1 MFKLKMTGYT
11 RRSRTVIV
19 SFALILICL
28 PAAAMAGKVTDW
40 NLVAA
45 TAENNQGSTNNAII
59 AIDCTYMHIAVY
71 DAVNAIDGTHA
82 PFAVQPSSV
91 PAGASKEA
99 AAVEAAYRVLR
110 FLIPAQAAYLDG
122 QYALSLA
129 SIPDGTAKTD
139 GMAVGAETAAM
150 FLSSRTGDGRNAA
163 ITYTPGSGPGAW
175 IPTPPAFASAATP
188 WLAYMRPFAILSNSQ
203 FRVPAPPALRSI
215 QYAEDL
221 DETKRFGSINSTE
234 RTPAQYRTCPIF
246 SGCDHISG
254 RERHSKGRD
263 GPQPWDRG

>member
-40 NLVAA
+40 NLVAT

-71 DAVNAIDGTHA
+71 DAVSAIDGTHA

-122 QYALSLA
+122 QYTLSLA

-139 GMAVGAETAAM
+139 GMAV
-150 FLSSRTGDGRNAA
+150 SRDCCNVLVVTSGRRAKCGNYLYARQRPRSVD
-163 ITYTPGSGPGAW
+163 TD
-175 IPTPPAFASAATP
+175 SAG
-188 WLAYMRPFAILSNSQ
+188 
-203 FRVPAPPALRSI
+203 LRI
-215 QYAEDL
+215 
-221 DETKRFGSINSTE
+221 
-234 RTPAQYRTCPIF
+234 
-246 SGCDHISG
+246 GCDALARVHAAFCDIEQLAISCPG
-254 RERHSKGRD
+254 TAGLAEHPICRRS
-263 GPQPWDRG
+263 